1 MSQGVKEDGAMQRTK
16 PVKRSGGS
24 QTECRPPDPRNGGIS
39 QEDREL
45 LNSLE
50 TYQLYKNSPFNK
62 RNPPEPSTLR
72 RLWEAALG
80 GLMGMFVAP
89 WVFGIFIIAIG
100 FTLHYF
106 FSLVSWVF
114 GSFVSFFR
122 ILF

>member
-1 MSQGVKEDGAMQRTK
+1 MSQGVKEDGTMQRTK
-16 PVKRSGGS
+16 PVKRFGGG
-24 QTECRPPDPRNGGIS
+24 QTGCRLPDPRNGGIS

-62 RNPPEPSTLR
+62 RNPPEPSNWEK
-72 RLWEAALG
+72 LWFAALSG
-80 GLMGMFVAP
+80 TMLMTVVP
-89 WVFGIFIIAIG
+89 LVFGIFIIAIS
-100 FTLHYF
+100 FALHYF

>member
-1 MSQGVKEDGAMQRTK
+1 MSQGVVEDMGMQRTK
-16 PVKRSGGS
+16 LVSRSWGGLGGG
-24 QTECRPPDPRNGGIS
+24 RVHDPGDGGIS

-62 RNPPEPSTLR
+62 RNPPEPSNWQK
-72 RLWEAALG
+72 LWQAALG
-80 GLMGMFVAP
+80 GLMGVFVAP
-89 WVFGIFIIAIG
+89 WVFSIFIIAIG

>member
-1 MSQGVKEDGAMQRTK
+1 MSHAVAQGGGMQRTEQ
-16 PVKRSGGS
+16 VKRSGGG
-24 QTECRPPDPRNGGIS
+24 QTACRLPDSRNGGIS

-50 TYQLYKNSPFNK
+50 TYQLIKNSPFNK
-62 RNPPEPSTLR
+62 KNPPEPSNWQ
-72 RLWEAALG
+72 RLWESTLLG
-80 GLMGMFVAP
+80 LWLVGVFP
-89 WVFGIFIIAIG
+89 WVSSIFIIAIG